1 MICRNSNLKKKK
13 NCPSGTSLIG
23 ENYYVYATETDQDKK
38 RTFAYIGHATHP
50 IKKLSIG
57 VVRFN
62 LNKFVDFMA
71 ALRYTLDLHS
81 SDQHC
86 QRQCANA

>member
-1 MICRNSNLKKKK
+1 MTGDLPAVILSPGYRFGLSQIICRNSNLKKKK
-13 NCPSGTSLIG
+13 NCTSGTSLIG

-62 LNKFVDFMA
+62 
-71 ALRYTLDLHS
+71 
-81 SDQHC
+81 
-86 QRQCANA
+86 